1 MSRWRRSRILTTN
14 AMKALLLLT
23 TAIAFG
29 VFTAHAADAA
39 SRKADREVLSR
50 LIYTPVPA
58 LTMREVPIERAIARY
73 LELVATEWNS
83 PKPLPYR
90 IERAKRQPQ
99 QPAPPAEPLGR
110 VTFGFS
116 EDGFVSR
123 LRELL
128 SLGGLSSFTV
138 RDGVIIFSTTR
149 DLYDDEIWKQP
160 ILKPK

>member
-1 MSRWRRSRILTTN
+1 
-14 AMKALLLLT
+14 MKALLLLT

-29 VFTAHAADAA
+29 VFPAHAADAPN
-39 SRKADREVLSR
+39 RKADRELLRR

-73 LELVATEWNS
+73 LDLVATEWHS

-90 IERAKRQPQ
+90 IEQPKRQPQ
-99 QPAPPAEPLGR
+99 QPALPAEPLGS
-110 VTFGFS
+110 VTFGYS
-116 EDGFVSR
+116 EDSFVSR
-123 LRELL
+123 LRELI

-149 DLYDDEIWKQP
+149 DLYDDKIWEQA
-160 ILKPK
+160 ILPPK

>member
-1 MSRWRRSRILTTN
+1 
-14 AMKALLLLT
+14 MKALLLLT

-29 VFTAHAADAA
+29 LFPGHAAGEPN
-39 SRKADREVLSR
+39 RKGDRELLRR

-73 LELVATEWNS
+73 LELLATEWHS

-90 IERAKRQPQ
+90 IEQPQ
-99 QPAPPAEPLGR
+99 QPALPVEPLGM
-110 VTFGFS
+110 VTFGYS
-116 EDGFVSR
+116 EDNFVSR
-123 LRELL
+123 LRELI

-149 DLYDDEIWKQP
+149 DLYDDKIWEQP
-160 ILKPK
+160 ILPPK